1 MRRDGGDGGA
11 RRSRRGQATLEFAFV
26 APLFLV
32 CLLASID
39 AGLWAVE
46 NGAEVAAVEQ
56 GARVAAASGVAPV
69 GAPAPDARAV
79 TVAVEPR
86 LRQALFATTI
96 TAWPGP
102 ACPATPA
109 QVESALGARVVAL
122 CVEEH
127 AAPACDAASGGS
139 APPSPPECGDPPT
152 VSVRLIGHVAS
163 LVPPGFGLGGSGGE
177 IPANVGVTTHTL
189 RFAP

>member
-1 MRRDGGDGGA
+1 MRRVGGDVRA
-11 RRSRRGQATLEFAFV
+11 RRRRRGQATLEFAFV

-56 GARVAAASGVAPV
+56 GARVAAASGGAPV

-79 TVAVEPR
+79 TAAVEPR

-96 TAWPGP
+96 APWPAS

-109 QVESALGARVVAL
+109 QVESALGTRVVVV

-127 AAPACDAASGGS
+127 AAPACSS
-139 APPSPPECGDPPT
+139 APAPDCGDPPT

-177 IPANVGVTTHTL
+177 IPADVGVTTHTL

>member
-1 MRRDGGDGGA
+1 MRRDGGDGRA
-11 RRSRRGQATLEFAFV
+11 RLSRRGQATLEFAFV

-56 GARVAAASGVAPV
+56 GARVAAASGAAPA

-79 TVAVEPR
+79 TIAVEPR
-86 LRQALFATTI
+86 LRQSLFATSI

-127 AAPACDAASGGS
+127 GAPLCSPAPGS
-139 APPSPPECGDPPT
+139 AAPSPPECGDPPT

-163 LVPPGFGLGGSGGE
+163 LVPPGFGFGASGGE

>member
-1 MRRDGGDGGA
+1 MRRDGGDVRACA
-11 RRSRRGQATLEFAFV
+11 RRRGQATLEFAFV

-32 CLLASID
+32 CFLASID

-56 GARVAAASGVAPV
+56 GARVAAASGAAPV

-79 TVAVEPR
+79 TAAVEPR

-96 TAWPGP
+96 TTWPGST
-102 ACPATPA
+102 CPATPA
-109 QVESALGARVVAL
+109 QVESTLGSRIVAV

-127 AAPACDAASGGS
+127 AAPACSSAPGS
-139 APPSPPECGDPPT
+139 AAPSPPECGDPPT

-163 LVPPGFGLGGSGGE
+163 VVPPGFGLGGSGGE
-177 IPANVGVTTHTL
+177 IPANIGVTTHTL